1 VRNYIQHGKLT
12 FFSGEVKILI
22 ENKLRQWPVHAS
34 SEPMKVSAVVPAYNE
49 SSRIGAVLK
58 PLIDSSSVDE
68 VIVVDDGSDDGTAEA
83 AQKYPV
89 QVVRLGKN
97 CGKAKALDEG
107 VMRARNDVLLFLDA
121 DLVGLT
127 ETHVDKFVHIYEQ
140 SGIDMVV
147 GVFAN
152 GRRNTD
158 FAQKFNPYASGQ
170 RMLTKKLW
178 QRAKANVH
186 EMNYGIEF
194 ALSKLAVK
202 EGWTTEKVKL
212 EGVTHVL
219 KEEKRGFSDGVR
231 ERLKMYGDMIKWL
244 FKKI

>member
-1 VRNYIQHGKLT
+1 
-12 FFSGEVKILI
+12 
-22 ENKLRQWPVHAS
+22 
-34 SEPMKVSAVVPAYNE
+34 MKVSAVVPAYNE
-49 SSRIGAVLK
+49 ASRIGAVLK
-58 PLIDSSSVDE
+58 PLVRSSSIDE
-68 VIVVDDGSDDGTAEA
+68 VIVVDDGSDDGTADMAREF
-83 AQKYPV
+83 PV
-89 QVVRLGKN
+89 QVVRLEEN

-127 ETHVDKFVHIYEQ
+127 ETHVDHFIDAYAK
-140 SGIDMVV
+140 SGVDMAV

-152 GRRNTD
+152 GRKNTD

-170 RMLTKKLW
+170 RILTKKLW
-178 QRAKANVH
+178 ERAKANVQ

-202 EGWTTEKVKL
+202 EGWSKEKVKL

-219 KEEKRGFSDGVR
+219 KEEKRGFSSGMR
-231 ERLKMYGDMIKWL
+231 ERFKMYGDMIKWL

>member
-1 VRNYIQHGKLT
+1 MN
-12 FFSGEVKILI
+12 
-22 ENKLRQWPVHAS
+22 
-34 SEPMKVSAVVPAYNE
+34 VSVVVPAYNE
-49 SSRIGAVLK
+49 ASRIGAVLK
-58 PLIDSSSVDE
+58 PLVSCSAVDE
-68 VIVVDDGSDDGTAEA
+68 IIVVDDGSDDGTADVA
-83 AQKYPV
+83 RRFPV
-89 QVVRLGKN
+89 QVVSLPGN

-107 VMRARNDVLLFLDA
+107 VTRARNDVLLFLDA

-127 ETHVDKFVHIYEQ
+127 EKHIEKFIHAYSDAGV
-140 SGIDMVV
+140 DMVV

-152 GRRNTD
+152 GRKNTD

-178 QRAKANVH
+178 DRAKVNVH

-202 EGWTTEKVKL
+202 EGWSKEKVKL

-219 KEEKRGFSDGVR
+219 KEEKRGFSNGMR
-231 ERLKMYGDMIKWL
+231 ERFKMYGDMIKWL
-244 FKKI
+244 FKKV

>member
-1 VRNYIQHGKLT
+1 MN
-12 FFSGEVKILI
+12 
-22 ENKLRQWPVHAS
+22 
-34 SEPMKVSAVVPAYNE
+34 VSVVVPAYNE
-49 SSRIGAVLK
+49 ASRIGAVLK
-58 PLIDSSSVDE
+58 PLVSCFAVDE
-68 VIVVDDGSDDGTAEA
+68 IIVVDDGSDDGTADVA
-83 AQKYPV
+83 RRFPV
-89 QVVRLGKN
+89 QVVSLPRN

-107 VMRARNDVLLFLDA
+107 VTRARNDVLLFLDA

-127 ETHVDKFVHIYEQ
+127 EKHIEKFIHAYSDTGV
-140 SGIDMVV
+140 DMVV

-152 GRRNTD
+152 GRKNTD

-178 QRAKANVH
+178 DRAKVNVH

-202 EGWTTEKVKL
+202 EGWNKEKVKL

-219 KEEKRGFSDGVR
+219 KEEKRGFSNGMR
-231 ERLKMYGDMIKWL
+231 ERFKMYGDMIKWL
-244 FKKI
+244 FKKV

>member
-1 VRNYIQHGKLT
+1 
-12 FFSGEVKILI
+12 
-22 ENKLRQWPVHAS
+22 
-34 SEPMKVSAVVPAYNE
+34 M
-49 SSRIGAVLK
+49 K
-58 PLIDSSSVDE
+58 PLVESQSVDE
-68 VIVVDDGSDDGTAEA
+68 VIVVDDGSDDGTADIA
-83 AQKYPV
+83 RQYPV
-89 QVVRLGKN
+89 RVVELEEN

-107 VMRARNDVLLFLDA
+107 VMHARNDVLLFLDA

-127 ETHVDKFVHIYEQ
+127 EAQIDHFIGSYDKSGVD
-140 SGIDMVV
+140 MAV

-152 GRRNTD
+152 GRKNTD

-170 RMLTKKLW
+170 RILTKKLW
-178 QRAKANVH
+178 ERAKANVH

-202 EGWTTEKVKL
+202 EGWTKEKVKL

-219 KEEKRGFSDGVR
+219 KEEKRGFSNGMR
-231 ERLKMYGDMIKWL
+231 ERFKMYGDMIKWL

>member
-1 VRNYIQHGKLT
+1 
-12 FFSGEVKILI
+12 
-22 ENKLRQWPVHAS
+22 
-34 SEPMKVSAVVPAYNE
+34 MKVSAVVPAYNE
-49 SSRIGAVLK
+49 ASRIGAVLK
-58 PLIDSSSVDE
+58 PLVGCSAIDE
-68 VIVVDDGSDDGTAEA
+68 VIVVDDGSDDGTAEMA
-83 AQKYPV
+83 RQYAV
-89 QVVRLGKN
+89 DVVRLETN
-97 CGKAKALDEG
+97 YGKAKALDEG

-127 ETHVDKFVHIYEQ
+127 EAHVEKLVRIYED
-140 SGIDMVV
+140 SGVDMLV

-152 GRRNTD
+152 GRRRTD
-158 FAQKFNPYASGQ
+158 FAQKLNPYASGQ

-178 QRAKANVH
+178 LRAKANVH

-202 EGWTTEKVKL
+202 EGWSKEKVKL

-219 KEEKRGFSDGVR
+219 KEEKRGFSNGVL
-231 ERLKMYGDMIKWL
+231 ERFKMYGNMIKWL

>member
-1 VRNYIQHGKLT
+1 MN
-12 FFSGEVKILI
+12 
-22 ENKLRQWPVHAS
+22 
-34 SEPMKVSAVVPAYNE
+34 VSVVVPAYNE
-49 SSRIGAVLK
+49 ASRIGAVLK
-58 PLIDSSSVDE
+58 PLVACSAVDE
-68 VIVVDDGSDDGTAEA
+68 VIVVDDGSDDGTADVA
-83 AQKYPV
+83 RRFPV
-89 QVVRLGKN
+89 QVVSLPEN

-107 VMRARNDVLLFLDA
+107 VTRARNDVLLFLDA

-127 ETHVDKFVHIYEQ
+127 EKHIEQ
-140 SGIDMVV
+140 FIHTYSDTGVDMVV

-170 RMLTKKLW
+170 RMLTKRLW
-178 QRAKANVH
+178 DRAKVNVH

-202 EGWTTEKVKL
+202 EGWSKEKVKL

-219 KEEKRGFSDGVR
+219 KEEKRGFSNGMR
-231 ERLKMYGDMIKWL
+231 ERFKMYGDMIKWL
-244 FKKI
+244 FKKV

>member
-1 VRNYIQHGKLT
+1 
-12 FFSGEVKILI
+12 
-22 ENKLRQWPVHAS
+22 
-34 SEPMKVSAVVPAYNE
+34 MKVSAVVPAYNE
-49 SSRIGAVLK
+49 ASRIGAVLK
-58 PLIDSSSVDE
+58 PLVGSSLIDE
-68 VIVVDDGSDDGTAEA
+68 VIVVDDGSDDGTANMA
-83 AQKYPV
+83 RQYPV
-89 QVVRLGKN
+89 QVVRLEEN

-127 ETHVDKFVHIYEQ
+127 EVHVDHFIDTYAK
-140 SGIDMVV
+140 SGVDMAV

-152 GRRNTD
+152 GRKNTD

-170 RMLTKKLW
+170 RILTKKLW
-178 QRAKANVH
+178 ERAKANVH

-202 EGWTTEKVKL
+202 EGWTKEKVKL

-219 KEEKRGFSDGVR
+219 KEEKRGFSNGMR
-231 ERLKMYGDMIKWL
+231 ERFKMYGDMIKWL

>member
-1 VRNYIQHGKLT
+1 
-12 FFSGEVKILI
+12 
-22 ENKLRQWPVHAS
+22 
-34 SEPMKVSAVVPAYNE
+34 MKVSAVVPAYNE
-49 SSRIGAVLK
+49 ASRIGAVLK
-58 PLIDSSSVDE
+58 PLVDCRFVDE
-68 VIVVDDGSDDGTAEA
+68 VIVVDDGSSDGTAEA
-83 AQKYPV
+83 AKKYPV
-89 QVVRLGKN
+89 QVIRLGVN

-107 VMRARNDVLLFLDA
+107 VARARNDVLLFLDA

-127 ETHVDKFVHIYEQ
+127 TEHVERFIGLYEH

-152 GRRNTD
+152 GRKNTD

-178 QRAKANVH
+178 QRAKASVD

-194 ALSKLAVK
+194 ALSRLAVK
-202 EGWTTEKVKL
+202 EGWSTEKIKL

-219 KEEKRGFSDGVR
+219 KEEKRGFSDGMR
-231 ERLKMYGDMIKWL
+231 ERIRMYGDMIKWL

>member
-1 VRNYIQHGKLT
+1 
-12 FFSGEVKILI
+12 
-22 ENKLRQWPVHAS
+22 
-34 SEPMKVSAVVPAYNE
+34 MKVSAIVPAYNE
-49 SSRIGAVLK
+49 ASRIGAVLK
-58 PLIDSSSVDE
+58 PLVSSSSVDE
-68 VIVVDDGSDDGTAEA
+68 VIVVDDGSDDGTAEV
-83 AQKYPV
+83 AQDFPV
-89 QVVRLGKN
+89 QVVKLPEN

-107 VMRARNDVLLFLDA
+107 VVRARNDVLLFLDA

-127 ETHVDKFVHIYEQ
+127 KEHVDKFVHSYEE
-140 SGIDMVV
+140 SGVDMAV

-152 GRRNTD
+152 GRKNTD

-178 QRAKANVH
+178 ERAKANVH

-202 EGWTTEKVKL
+202 EGWSKEKVKL

-219 KEEKRGFSDGVR
+219 KEEKRGFSNGMR

>member
-1 VRNYIQHGKLT
+1 
-12 FFSGEVKILI
+12 
-22 ENKLRQWPVHAS
+22 
-34 SEPMKVSAVVPAYNE
+34 MKVSAIVPAYNE
-49 SSRIGAVLK
+49 ASRIGAVLK
-58 PLIDSSSVDE
+58 PLVSSSSVDE
-68 VIVVDDGSDDGTAEA
+68 VIVVDDGSDDGTAEV
-83 AQKYPV
+83 AQDFPV
-89 QVVRLGKN
+89 QVVTLAEN

-107 VMRARNDVLLFLDA
+107 VVRARNDVLLFLDA

-127 ETHVDKFVHIYEQ
+127 EEHVDKFVHAYEE
-140 SGIDMVV
+140 SGVDMAV

-152 GRRNTD
+152 GRKNTD

-178 QRAKANVH
+178 ERAKANVH

-202 EGWTTEKVKL
+202 EGWSKEKVKL

-219 KEEKRGFSDGVR
+219 KEEKRGFSNGMR